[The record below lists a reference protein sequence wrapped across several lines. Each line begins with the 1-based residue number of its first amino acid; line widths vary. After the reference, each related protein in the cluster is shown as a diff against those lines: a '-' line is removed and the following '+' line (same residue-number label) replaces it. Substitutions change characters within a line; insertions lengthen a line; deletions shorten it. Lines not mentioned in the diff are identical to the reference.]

1 MTLPS
6 SGQIS
11 LNQVNVELGY
21 AATSQIAMAGG
32 PVRTLFGVP
41 SGEIGMD
48 DGYGKSNWAP
58 SGTLVAQG
66 VNGGSI
72 SAQAGDLVIA
82 SAGTLVTTT
91 SVAISGF
98 TTIYNYL
105 STYQWY
111 HTSPTFYVRARQQY
125 KILTGSETT
134 IGTSMSSG
142 AAAWQQWRFNNPINS
157 VSVTYIDVPAAGY
170 GNVSA
175 NHPART
181 SQPESVMRVV
191 SFAGYGAT
199 FNPYTYTLS
208 PPDSGFTVADTGSLG
223 GTYARQLSVPTFG
236 AVSLEASITNPNTF
250 RGLGIATTLTLTQ

>member
-1 MTLPS
+1 MALQT

-11 LNQVNVELGY
+11 LNDVNVELGLGG
-21 AATSQIAMAGG
+21 TTQIAMAGG

-41 SGEIGMD
+41 SGQIAMS
-48 DGYGKSNWAP
+48 DGYGAANWAP

-72 SAQAGDLVIA
+72 SAQAGDFVIA

-98 TTIYNYL
+98 TSIYHYN
-105 STYQWY
+105 STYNWHSSSSTY
-111 HTSPTFYVRARQQY
+111 YVRARQQY

-134 IGTSMSSG
+134 IGVSMPSG
-142 AAAWQQWRFNNPINS
+142 SAVWQQWRFNNAINS
-157 VSVTYIDVPAAGY
+157 VSVNYIDVPAAGY

-175 NHPART
+175 THPART

-199 FNPYTYTLS
+199 FSPYTYTLS
-208 PPDSGFTVADTGSLG
+208 PPDSGFTVSDTGSLG
-223 GTYARQLSVPTFG
+223 NLWSRQLSVPTFG
-236 AVSLEASITNPNTF
+236 SVYMEASITNPATF
-250 RGLGIATTLTLTQ
+250 RGLGILTTLTLT